1 MRINHNIAALKAA
14 TTLNRN
20 NNAMVSATE
29 RLSSGYKINKAA
41 DNPAGMAISRKM
53 KTQIAA
59 LDRASGNAADG
70 VSVIQTAEGAI
81 NEVQSIVQ
89 RMRELSVQAANGT
102 NTPED
107 RQTIQQEIVQL
118 KEEINSI
125 SEKVEFNTK
134 KLLDGSIDRVSYS
147 SSDNAN
153 LVYLSDEV
161 DIQDY
166 KITVSKNPEKAK
178 LEAEEAV
185 KTAETCPGGVLM
197 INGVSVTIQPGS
209 SVTEVF
215 ETIRNG
221 AEATNIELSMVG
233 ADGNPADI
241 ETAGAKL
248 QFTSVEYGSNK
259 SVEISSGSNELL
271 DYLGLTNTSLKANGE
286 NAAVSLDRTKGFSST
301 ATTNV
306 NGDIATIT
314 DSNGFTMKIR
324 IDESTVTAGPETITI
339 SVKDAGPMKLQI
351 GASEGQTM
359 EVRIPAITTE
369 TLGVTN
375 LNLSTQ
381 EGAQEG
387 IKQLDDA
394 LTEVSKIR
402 AKLGAY
408 QNRLE
413 HTITNLD
420 SSNLNLT
427 DALSRIEDTDMAAE
441 MTKFTQ
447 YQVLVQAGTSMLS
460 QANELPQQ
468 VLSLLQG

>member
-14 TTLNRN
+14 NTLNRN

-81 NEVQSIVQ
+81 SEVQSIVQ
-89 RMRELSVQAANGT
+89 RMRELAVQAANGT
-102 NTPED
+102 NTQED
-107 RQTIQQEIVQL
+107 RQTIQQEISQL

-125 SEKVEFNTK
+125 STKVEFNTK
-134 KLLDGSIDRVSYS
+134 KLLDGSVDRVSYS
-147 SSDNAN
+147 SNDNVN
-153 LVYLSDEV
+153 LIYLSDEV
-161 DIQDY
+161 DVQDY
-166 KITVSKNPEKAK
+166 NITVTKNPEKAN
-178 LEAEEAV
+178 LEAEKAIS
-185 KTAETCPGGVLM
+185 TTGTCPGGSLT
-197 INGVSVTIQPGS
+197 INGVTVTIEAGS
-209 SVTEVF
+209 SVSDIF
-215 ETIRNG
+215 ETLRNG
-221 AEATNIELSMVG
+221 AEASNIEVSMVG
-233 ADGNPADI
+233 ADGAPASVD
-241 ETAGAKL
+241 TAGAKL
-248 QFTSVEYGSNK
+248 QFSSIEYGSSK

-271 DYLGLTNTSLKANGE
+271 EYLGLTNTSLTARGE
-286 NAAVSLDRTKGFSST
+286 DAGVSLDRANGFSST
-301 ATTNV
+301 ATAKV

-324 IDESTVTAGPETITI
+324 INESTVKVDAETVTI
-339 SVKDAGPMKLQI
+339 SVKDAGTMKLQI

-369 TLGVTN
+369 TLGITN

-381 EGAQEG
+381 DGAQEG
-387 IKQLDDA
+387 IQQLDDA
-394 LTEVSKIR
+394 LTEVSKVR

-420 SSNLNLT
+420 SSSLNLT